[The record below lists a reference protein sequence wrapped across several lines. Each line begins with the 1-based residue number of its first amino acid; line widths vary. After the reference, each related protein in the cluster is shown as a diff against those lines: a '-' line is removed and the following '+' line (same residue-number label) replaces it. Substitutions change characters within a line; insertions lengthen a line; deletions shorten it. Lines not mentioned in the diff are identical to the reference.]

1 MGDRPSVFLLL
12 ELYVFM
18 YYTINNKI
26 LIFVRFFPFFPASG
40 RKYRI
45 LTMHKKQSVKN
56 ANICKHTILRYAR
69 NERVATMDEL
79 KGIRNLS
86 LWTTVSYRKT

>member
-1 MGDRPSVFLLL
+1 MGDRPSVFSAQTICFSIIRVVRI
-12 ELYVFM
+12 YVLH
-18 YYTINNKI
+18 NKI

-56 ANICKHTILRYAR
+56 ESEIL
-69 NERVATMDEL
+69 
-79 KGIRNLS
+79 I
-86 LWTTVSYRKT
+86 YRPWQNKTN